1 MPATPLE
8 PGDPPR
14 LGRYELSGR
23 LGEGGQGVVYLGHA
37 PDGTDVAVKVLRT
50 SADPKILDRL
60 ARELEAIHQVQPF
73 VTARVI
79 EAGADGSRRYV
90 VTEFIDGPSL
100 QERVTTGGPLRDG
113 ELHRLAV
120 GTATALTAIHGAGV
134 IHRDFKPANVLL
146 GPDGPRVVD
155 FGIARLVD
163 TGTITSHLIGT
174 PSYLAPEQLRGEPAT
189 PAIDVFAWAV
199 TIAFAA
205 TGRPPF
211 GHDTVPAVMNRIM
224 HAEPD
229 LSGVP
234 AALRGVLGSCLAK
247 DPGRRPTARDL
258 LVRLVDPSAAPVTV
272 SDGAPTVPGQ
282 GRRSRRG
289 RPFLAACAVIAVLLV
304 LALGGWVLL
313 RDDGRARAGGGRT
326 SPSTATPGTPDGKGA
341 VTVPAS
347 FAGTWTGN
355 VRQSAS
361 ILAGAKTTAV
371 RITLTAG
378 RSGGSSRYLDW
389 RCDDTLQLVGVN
401 DRVLTF
407 QETAG
412 GTLGCLGGVVTL
424 TKDGDDLKYHGGTG
438 PLGEVTDGTLR
449 RSG

>member
-1 MPATPLE
+1 MPSTPLE
-8 PGDPPR
+8 PGDPTR
-14 LGRYELSGR
+14 LGPYELSAR

-50 SADPKILDRL
+50 SADPKTLDRL

-79 EAGADGSRRYV
+79 EAGTDGSRRYV
-90 VTEFIDGPSL
+90 VAEFIDGPSL
-100 QERVTTGGPLRDG
+100 QERVASGGPLRDG
-113 ELHRLAV
+113 ELQRLAA

-163 TGTITSHLIGT
+163 MGTITSHLIGT
-174 PSYLAPEQLRGEPAT
+174 PSYLAPEQLRGESAT
-189 PAIDVFAWAV
+189 PAVDVFAWAV

-205 TGRPPF
+205 MGRPPF

-224 HAEPD
+224 NAEPD

-234 AALRGVLGSCLAK
+234 DVLRGVLMSCLAK
-247 DPGRRPTARDL
+247 DPRRRPTARDL
-258 LVRLVDPSAAPVTV
+258 LVRLVDPSAVPPTIT
-272 SDGAPTVPGQ
+272 DGAPTMPANTT
-282 GRRSRRG
+282 RPRRG
-289 RPFLAACAVIAVLLV
+289 RSLALACAVIATV
-304 LALGGWVLL
+304 LALALAGWALL
-313 RDDGRARAGGGRT
+313 RDDGTAGTGGGQA
-326 SPSTATPGTPDGKGA
+326 SPSTASSGTPSGTGG

-347 FAGTWTGN
+347 FAGTWTGS

-361 ILAGAKTTAV
+361 ILSGEKTTSV

-378 RSGGSSRYLDW
+378 RPNGSSQYPDW
-389 RCDDTLQLVGVN
+389 HCDNTLQLVGVN

-407 QETAG
+407 QETASG
-412 GTLGCLGGVVTL
+412 NIACLGGTVTL
-424 TKDGDDLKYHGGTG
+424 TKDGDALKYHGGTG

-449 RSG
+449 HSG